1 MTHPSS
7 KSDCRAESP
16 VEFLQRESIQGKYP
30 KKMVVIIVENVFIS
44 FCVQTMAIIN
54 P

>member
-16 VEFLQRESIQGKYP
+16 LESFQRESFKGKYP
-30 KKMVVIIVENVFIS
+30 KKMVVILVENVFIS
-44 FCVQTMAIIN
+44 FCVQIMAIIN
-54 P
+54 L